1 MKKLLV
7 FLLPLVMLAACQPKG
22 EKVPAIDLTDMDLT
36 VSPGD
41 DFYQSSPNTQV
52 SAPSTRSARTT

>member
-22 EKVPAIDLTDMDLT
+22 EKVPAIDLTDMAHRHGPHR
-36 VSPGD
+36 V
-41 DFYQSSPNTQV
+41 
-52 SAPSTRSARTT
+52 ARR

>member
-41 DFYQSSPNTQV
+41 DF
-52 SAPSTRSARTT
+52 

>member
-22 EKVPAIDLTDMDLT
+22 EKVPAIDLTDMDRHGPHR
-36 VSPGD
+36 V
-41 DFYQSSPNTQV
+41 
-52 SAPSTRSARTT
+52 ARR